1 MGIFSI
7 FIPRKKIQ
15 GAGATLYPDK
25 IVIETVNRIKNSSG
39 VISANVTILSANEDS
54 ETLGQTLRKHLYESR
69 DDLKEKETG
78 EYKDYLKAAG
88 FKNRNEHH
96 KNALYLGVDQRNG
109 KISLSP
115 TINGGPTG
123 KNRGFSEIKDS
134 IVLDTTITDK
144 ELGKQLRLGWSKCV
158 CNSA

>member
-1 MGIFSI
+1 M
-7 FIPRKKIQ
+7 
-15 GAGATLYPDK
+15 YPDK
-25 IVIETVNRIKNSSG
+25 IVIETVNRIKNSYG
-39 VISANVTILSANEDS
+39 VISANVTILLNADF
-54 ETLGQTLRKHLYESR
+54 ETLGQTLRKHLDKSR

-88 FKNRNEHH
+88 FKSRHEHH

-109 KISLSP
+109 KISLNP

-123 KNRGFSEIKDS
+123 KNRGFAEIKES
-134 IVLDTTITDK
+134 IVLDDTITDK
-144 ELGKQLRLGWSKCV
+144 ELGEQLRLGWSKCV